1 MEKPQREQMALM
13 VPELLLVVATSEG
26 VLTSIELAC
35 NLLDSIE
42 FDVLVDTAHG
52 VAFNT
57 TGGGERCSG
66 SPAPLYMGGGCGGGG
81 GCASFSFGVPMD
93 STGGGEGSF
102 SVDAPA
108 YERFTFGVPMDTS
121 GGGGVEHTGG
131 DGAATNVAAD
141 HKGHKAGIDYWANTL
156 ASAFAADGPL
166 NAAHREITRLITL
179 HGVAAHLL
187 IRCLELHDFPHGD
200 EAAWQ
205 RWWEHH
211 DAFIPR
217 AHDALLRLSSATSAA
232 AAAEDFLRLR
242 SALSPGRN
250 DWPSEA
256 KQHVRNARRDI
267 GEARDAVILMRDAA
281 VREFFETWMI
291 LKRSQASR

>member
-26 VLTSIELAC
+26 ALASIELAC

-42 FDVLVDTAHG
+42 FDVLVDIAHG
-52 VAFNT
+52 VPFNT
-57 TGGGERCSG
+57 TGGGEQ
-66 SPAPLYMGGGCGGGG
+66 PLYMGGGCGGGG
-81 GCASFSFGVPMD
+81 GGWRGASRSFGVPMD

-102 SVDAPA
+102 SVDALA
-108 YERFTFGVPMDTS
+108 YEPFTFGVPMDTS
-121 GGGGVEHTGG
+121 GGGVEHTGG

-141 HKGHKAGIDYWANTL
+141 HKGRKAGIDYWANTL
-156 ASAFAADGPL
+156 ASAFATDGPL

-211 DAFIPR
+211 DAFVPR
-217 AHDALLRLSSATSAA
+217 AHDALLRLSSATSAS

-256 KQHVRNARRDI
+256 KQLVRDARRDI